1 MQDQHDAWQRMTD
14 ARLRNLEAAVNPPK
28 LRLAKGG
35 RPKPP
40 DPYEPGERLPLTRW
54 LEVRMLGM
62 ELLVRLLL
70 EADEGRS
77 YDLDV
82 ESLED
87 LVQYPLRQLEGWVR
101 AQVEPDISRRETMA
115 MILLART
122 LLDEDHTWPLVE
134 LEEQGMTE

>member
-1 MQDQHDAWQRMTD
+1 MQDQHDAWKRMTD

-28 LRLAKGG
+28 IRLAKGG
-35 RPKPP
+35 RPRAP

-54 LEVRMLGM
+54 LEVRVLAM

-70 EADEGRS
+70 EADESRS

-122 LLDEDHTWPLVE
+122 ILDEDHTWPLAE
-134 LEEQGMTE
+134 LEEQGMAE

>member
-28 LRLAKGG
+28 IRLAKGG
-35 RPKPP
+35 RPRPP

-54 LEVRMLGM
+54 LEVRVLAM

-70 EADEGRS
+70 EADESRS

-101 AQVEPDISRRETMA
+101 RQVEPDISRRETMA

-122 LLDEDHTWPLVE
+122 ILDEDGEVSACFFRHIDRR
-134 LEEQGMTE
+134 

>member
-1 MQDQHDAWQRMTD
+1 MQDQHDAWKRMTD

-28 LRLAKGG
+28 IRLAKGG

-54 LEVRMLGM
+54 LEVRVLAM

-70 EADEGRS
+70 EADESRS

-101 AQVEPDISRRETMA
+101 QQVEPDISRRETMA

-122 LLDEDHTWPLVE
+122 ILDEDHVWPLVE
-134 LEEQGMTE
+134 LEEQGRTE

>member
-14 ARLRNLEAAVNPPK
+14 ARLRNLDAAVNPPK
-28 LRLAKGG
+28 IRLAKGG
-35 RPKPP
+35 RPRPP

-54 LEVRMLGM
+54 LEVRVLAM

-70 EADEGRS
+70 EADESRS

-101 AQVEPDISRRETMA
+101 RQVEPDISRRETMA

-122 LLDEDHTWPLVE
+122 ILDEDHIWPLVE